1 MATVLKGSWRRNKTN
16 SSMNIMILIP
26 AILNVLNVSVSVSE
40 RQNLPCKTH
49 PHTFDFEAL

>member
-49 PHTFDFEAL
+49 PHTFDLEAL